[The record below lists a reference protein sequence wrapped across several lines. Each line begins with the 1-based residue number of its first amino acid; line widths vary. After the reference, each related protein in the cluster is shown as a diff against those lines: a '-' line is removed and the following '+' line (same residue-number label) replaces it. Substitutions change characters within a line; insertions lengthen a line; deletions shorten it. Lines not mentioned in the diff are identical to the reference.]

1 MAQKTSKL
9 FTMLFL
15 AGVQF
20 CTGEQ
25 TTDSIT
31 AYHCTPEFAET
42 MSEISPTDRVLRV
55 CISGASSAIDC
66 QKVVEATITQE
77 SKSIEERLVI
87 AGQQQVA
94 FARTAEIR
102 TEKKKCMVSIRLGD
116 NHFVK
121 SSSTASLQVVI
132 SGSVSV
138 SAAIASSNATAA
150 SSGASHLRAEPA
162 EGIEELF
169 SLSVSLTS
177 SDVNSEPNKPITN
190 DKLDA
195 APSSVTAYQCTSDYV
210 EVIDPPAISSEGRML
225 RVCIA
230 GVASAIECQKVVEA
244 TITQASKHI
253 SDRLVV
259 SGQQQAAE
267 KDKIEVTTQGGKCMI
282 AALLTDKYFIK
293 SSSAGSLEV
302 IMSGV
307 VSVTSTSGRRHLRA
321 RPAEGSKVSFEI
333 PVSLTRMGGDSEEY
347 EQLPTPQA
355 VDGATSIYGIAVGVA
370 AVVMMLI

>member
-1 MAQKTSKL
+1 
-9 FTMLFL
+9 
-15 AGVQF
+15 
-20 CTGEQ
+20 
-25 TTDSIT
+25 
-31 AYHCTPEFAET
+31 
-42 MSEISPTDRVLRV
+42 
-55 CISGASSAIDC
+55 
-66 QKVVEATITQE
+66 
-77 SKSIEERLVI
+77 
-87 AGQQQVA
+87 
-94 FARTAEIR
+94 
-102 TEKKKCMVSIRLGD
+102 MVSVLLGD

-150 SSGASHLRAEPA
+150 SSGASHLRAEPE
-162 EGIEELF
+162 EGTKVSF

-210 EVIDPPAISSEGRML
+210 EEIDPPAISSEGRML

-230 GVASAIECQKVVEA
+230 GVASAIECRKVVEA
-244 TITQASKHI
+244 TISQASKQI

-267 KDKIEVTTQGGKCMI
+267 KDIIEVTTQGGICMI

-321 RPAEGSKVSFEI
+321 RSAEG
-333 PVSLTRMGGDSEEY
+333 P
-347 EQLPTPQA
+347 
-355 VDGATSIYGIAVGVA
+355 
-370 AVVMMLI
+370 

>member
-1 MAQKTSKL
+1 MAEKTSKL

-15 AGVQF
+15 AGVLQF
-20 CTGEQ
+20 CTAEQ

-31 AYHCTPEFAET
+31 AYQCTPDFAET
-42 MSEISPTDRVLRV
+42 TSVISPTERLLHV
-55 CISGASSAIDC
+55 CIAGAVNC

-77 SKSIEERLVI
+77 SKSIEESLVI
-87 AGQQQVA
+87 AGQRT
-94 FARTAEIR
+94 ARTAEIR
-102 TEKKKCMVSIRLGD
+102 TEKKKCMVSVLLDDKYFIK
-116 NHFVK
+116 NA
-121 SSSTASLQVVI
+121 STASLQVVI

-138 SAAIASSNATAA
+138 SAAIASSNATTA
-150 SSGASHLRAEPA
+150 SSGARHLRAEPA
-162 EGIEELF
+162 EGTEELF
-169 SLSVSLTS
+169 SLSVSVTS

-210 EVIDPPAISSEGRML
+210 EEIDPPAISSEGRML

-230 GVASAIECQKVVEA
+230 GVASAIECRKVVEA
-244 TITQASKHI
+244 TISQASKQI

-267 KDKIEVTTQGGKCMI
+267 KDIIEVTTQGGKCMI